1 METPE
6 KIFTQI
12 EGKNYEVISSAIVLK
27 DNDVYKVILINSG
40 YATKS
45 FFYGLRFYASRKNFN
60 RLFKK
65 GRSLEFLPKCI
76 YPNGGEF
83 VTEDCFSD
91 QPTFEYADYNKMIIQ
106 LKNMCILRMYLRF
119 DDSLGF
125 DCISLRN
132 SGKVFQ
138 LNSPK
143 QDYYKKLRDRKIA
156 NQLLKEQQ
164 NVTV

>member
-1 METPE
+1 METLE
-6 KIFTQI
+6 KIYTQV

-27 DNDVYKVILINSG
+27 DNDVYKVVLINSG

-83 VTEDCFSD
+83 ATEDCFSD
-91 QPTFEYADYNKMIIQ
+91 QPTFEYVDYNKMIIQ
-106 LKNMCILRMYLRF
+106 LKNMGILRMYLRF

-125 DCISLRN
+125 QVISLRN
-132 SGKVFQ
+132 SGSIFE
-138 LNSPK
+138 LSSPK
-143 QDYYKKLRDRKIA
+143 QDYLKKLRERKLEK
-156 NQLLKEQQ
+156 NKLKLVHE
-164 NVTV
+164 NN